1 MSPTYAQMVQRKKNT
16 NTHTMIERWIDGR
29 KKEEYKEENYKTN
42 GVNHQKPMNLGK
54 GHMEFPC
61 SVVFS
66 QLFCKFG
73 IV

>member
-1 MSPTYAQMVQRKKNT
+1 
-16 NTHTMIERWIDGR
+16 MIERWIDGR

>member
-1 MSPTYAQMVQRKKNT
+1 MSPTYSQMVQGKKIH
-16 NTHTMIERWIDGR
+16 THTLKERWIDER

-42 GVNHQKPMNLGK
+42 GVNYEQLMNLGK

-61 SVVFS
+61 SVVFL

>member
-1 MSPTYAQMVQRKKNT
+1 MSPTYSQMVQGKKHKH
-16 NTHTMIERWIDGR
+16 THNDSRWIDGR

-42 GVNHQKPMNLGK
+42 GVNYQKLMNLGK
-54 GHMEFPC
+54 EHMGFPC
-61 SVVFS
+61 SVVFL